1 MTNDYQ
7 VISYFQTSFNSIS
20 KMTFWRAA
28 GLTYINYSSVAAA
41 CVRRALKAGGDPLAE
56 KRAITSIK
64 FQNWQGGKPVGD
76 KK

>member
-1 MTNDYQ
+1 
-7 VISYFQTSFNSIS
+7 
-20 KMTFWRAA
+20 MTFWRAA

-41 CVRRALKAGGDPLAE
+41 CVRRALKAGVDPLAE

>member
-1 MTNDYQ
+1 
-7 VISYFQTSFNSIS
+7 
-20 KMTFWRAA
+20 MTFWRAA

-41 CVRRALKAGGDPLAE
+41 AVRRALKAGVDTNAE

-64 FQNWQGGKPVGD
+64 FQAWEGGKPVGA